1 MRDIPRA
8 LALALDRERKRR
20 GVSLNRTIK
29 DLLTRALGLEPEPF
43 DNGLGDL
50 AGTWSEDDLRR
61 FESDTAFLSE
71 IDDEL
76 WR

>member
-8 LALALDRERKRR
+8 LAVALDRERKRR
-20 GVSLNRTIK
+20 GVSLNQTIK
-29 DLLTRALGLEPEPF
+29 DLLGRALGLEPEPF

-50 AGTWSEDDLRR
+50 AGSWSEDELRR
-61 FESDTAFLSE
+61 FERDTAFLGE